1 MRPTTMQS
9 PRHARGFSL
18 VEVMVAMLIGLIGT
32 IVIFQTFAVSEA
44 QRRTTTGGGDAQQNG
59 LIALAGIERD
69 ARLAGFGINY
79 ASLYGCTT
87 LLHDQNAPVRNT
99 SFSLIPAMITDGAS
113 GAPDTLTFVYGSS
126 NKLVAPAK
134 LLVNMAV
141 NATSLRV
148 DNQFGFLVDDVVVTG
163 QVGQN
168 CSAFQTTAV
177 AVDTLSLGSGNYTNA
192 SGGTSAARYNNA
204 TGSTLAFNAWDD
216 TTSTGSRVFNLGS
229 APQVAIYSVAGGQ
242 LTYQNLFTDSA
253 ANAIVDGIVQIQAQ
267 YGRDTNADGTV
278 DSWTATMP
286 GTPTAVDWSNNLAI
300 RVAVVA
306 RSPLPEKP
314 NPTTNLCDTTPVAPS
329 WVGGSIDVSSDAN
342 WMCYRYRVFQ
352 TVIPLRNVLW
362 APL

>member
-1 MRPTTMQS
+1 
-9 PRHARGFSL
+9 
-18 VEVMVAMLIGLIGT
+18 MLIGLIGT

-79 ASLYGCTT
+79 ANLYGCTT
-87 LLHDQNAPVRNT
+87 LLRDVGPPTRNT
-99 SFSLIPAMITDGAS
+99 SFSFIPAMITDGAS
-113 GAPDTLTFVYGSS
+113 GAPDTITFVYGSS

-141 NATSLRV
+141 NATTLRV
-148 DNQFGFLVDDVVVTG
+148 DNQFGFLVDDVVITG

-168 CSAFQTTAV
+168 CSVFLTTAV
-177 AVDTLSLGSGNYTNA
+177 NTDTLTLGSGSYTNS
-192 SGGTSAARYNNA
+192 SGGTSTARYNNA
-204 TGSTLAFNAWDD
+204 TGSTLAYNAWDD
-216 TTSTGSRVFNLGS
+216 TTSTGTRVFNLGN
-229 APQVAIYSVAGGQ
+229 APQVATYAVSGGQ

-253 ANAIVDGIVQIQAQ
+253 ATAIVDGIVQVQAQ
-267 YGRDTNADGTV
+267 YGKDTNGDGAV
-278 DSWTATMP
+278 DAWSATMP
-286 GTPTAVDWSNNLAI
+286 ATPTSVDWSNNLAI

-306 RSPLPEKP
+306 RSALPEKP
-314 NPTTNLCDTTPVAPS
+314 NPTTNLCDTTTVAPS

-342 WMCYRYRVFQ
+342 WQCYRYRVFQ
-352 TVIPLRNVLW
+352 TVIPLRNLLW